1 MNRIWQ
7 DLRVCLFI
15 FRWFVFLAVF
25 LFFVDETVGE
35 YTLPYFLVALNLL
48 YTILLF
54 RPTPRLI
61 IIAFAF
67 FDLLINVRLVADT
80 GGWHSPFM
88 IYAYTSLFLL
98 GTYFH
103 RWKLVLATLLF
114 FIGCLLYSP
123 QSANTYTL
131 SDSSSEMLAFFLQVI
146 TLCSI
151 YFACVFV
158 ASLLLRLYRRLITF
172 YLFLR
177 KLSDAQQLADL
188 CLSTER
194 LLRRLFAT
202 NHAYLCWLD
211 EPQPTTDWRRQS
223 FSAAL
228 AERGMLEG
236 NKPSLH
242 TLVNYSGNEETVFCF
257 PLRDGGQ
264 NCGAF
269 LVSLKEKQ
277 MPSRL
282 VDLYLMLVSSA
293 VINQKKQLQMKQ
305 EIAAALNKE
314 MRNKLAQDMHDGLAQ
329 QLFFLSAQLFQMKQS
344 IAATVS
350 SELVERFEQLEDQVK
365 HCHLEVRGYI
375 HHLYDTSE
383 AGQIFQA
390 VDKLLQRITM
400 GNSIELRYTTR
411 GSYGEENLSL
421 LETIY
426 RFVEEAVYN
435 VLKHAKATRLE
446 VTIEVTSVQWTIK
459 VADDGVGLPVGAFPQ
474 KQAGHYGVAGMLERI
489 SQLSGT
495 LQVRS
500 KPDQG
505 TELIA
510 IIPRK
515 AVKRYV

>member
-15 FRWFVFLAVF
+15 FRWFVFLAAF
-25 LFFVDETVGE
+25 LFYVEETVGQF
-35 YTLPYFLVALNLL
+35 TLLYFLVALNLL

-54 RPTPRLI
+54 RQASRFVMVSLTL
-61 IIAFAF
+61 
-67 FDLLINVRLVADT
+67 FDLLINIRLIADT
-80 GGWHSPFM
+80 GGWNSSFT
-88 IYAYTSLFLL
+88 IYAYTTLFWL
-98 GTYFH
+98 GTYVN
-103 RWKLVLATLLF
+103 RWKLVLAAFLF
-114 FIGCLLYSP
+114 FIGSLFYTK
-123 QSANTYTL
+123 QSTKTYIL
-131 SDSSSEMLAFFLQVI
+131 SDTSTELITFFLQVI
-146 TLCSI
+146 TMCSI
-151 YFACVFV
+151 YFAFVFII
-158 ASLLLRLYRRLITF
+158 SLLLKLYRRVVAF

-177 KLSDAQQLADL
+177 KLSDTQQAADL

-194 LLRRLFAT
+194 LLCRLFET
-202 NHAYLCWLD
+202 KYAYLCWLD

-223 FSAAL
+223 FYTAL
-228 AERGMLEG
+228 NERGMLDG

-242 TLVNYSGNEETVFCF
+242 SLTNFSGKEETLFCF

-282 VDLYLMLVSSA
+282 AYIYLQLVASA
-293 VINQKKQLQMKQ
+293 VINQKKQLQMKL

-344 IAATVS
+344 VAATASPEMVTQF
-350 SELVERFEQLEDQVK
+350 ERLEDQLK

-375 HHLYDTSE
+375 HHLYDTRE
-383 AGQIFQA
+383 TGQIFQA
-390 VDKLLQRITM
+390 VQKLLQRITA
-400 GNSIELRYTTR
+400 GSTIELQYTTR
-411 GSYGEENLSL
+411 GSYTEEHFSL

-435 VLKHAKATRLE
+435 VLKHAQATRLE
-446 VTIEVTSVQWTIK
+446 VIIEVTSVQWTVK
-459 VADDGVGLPVGAFPQ
+459 VADDGVGLPAEKLPEHS
-474 KQAGHYGVAGMLERI
+474 GHYGLAGMNERI
-489 SQLSGT
+489 NQMSGT
-495 LQVRS
+495 LQIRSQPVR
-500 KPDQG
+500 G